1 MNQGAR
7 FNFGLASNM
16 VVLLWC
22 VCGGLLLH
30 MLEANYLTMLLKPS
44 YEKPIDTAQDVL
56 DRNLTVISAP
66 GTKSIVE
73 MLKVSVFQVTRSLAE
88 RTIIPKVRNSLQ
100 KKIHF
105 KNFLLGLV

>member
-1 MNQGAR
+1 
-7 FNFGLASNM
+7 
-16 VVLLWC
+16 
-22 VCGGLLLH
+22 

-100 KKIHF
+100 KKIPF
-105 KNFLLGLV
+105 